1 MKYTMTLRWTAEAET
16 QDEAD
21 EIMRTAAKC
30 REIVRLVLDR
40 PAMGTA
46 EEAGEG
52 TIEVAES

>member
-30 REIVRLVLDR
+30 REIVLLVLDR

-46 EEAGEG
+46 EEAVEG
-52 TIEVAES
+52 TIEVAE